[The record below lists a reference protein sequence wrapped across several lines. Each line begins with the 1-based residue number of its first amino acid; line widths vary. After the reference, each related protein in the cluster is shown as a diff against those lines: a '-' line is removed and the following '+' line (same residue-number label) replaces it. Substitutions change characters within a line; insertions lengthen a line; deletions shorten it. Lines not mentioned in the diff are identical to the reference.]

1 MKRYTIL
8 AVLAMISLV
17 LAACGPGDTPLSYFE
32 APAVIP
38 TEPPADAPAPTPD
51 PNDLD
56 GLEISVAVENA
67 YPPYNYI
74 DEATNEAVGWDY
86 DAFRAICEII
96 NCVPV
101 FVEAAWE
108 GIFEATAAG
117 EYDVVADGVTCSGD
131 VGAARDEVIDFSIV
145 YGSSVMAIVVR
156 VGETEVVDEASL
168 VASDAVVGTQIG
180 TTNEAK
186 AIELVGEARVQSFD
200 TFDLP
205 ITALIAGD
213 VDAVIMDAS
222 AAEGFLAQNPDDILI
237 LPEPVSGSEEFCFV
251 FPPGSDLIGPIN
263 FAIETMFADGTIA
276 ALEAK
281 WWPED

>member
-8 AVLAMISLV
+8 ALLALISLV
-17 LAACGPGDTPLSYFE
+17 FAACTPADTGPSYWEGPGV
-32 APAVIP
+32 AP
-38 TEPPADAPAPTPD
+38 TEPPADEPVVTPD
-51 PNDLD
+51 PNDLG
-56 GLEISVAVENA
+56 GLEIIVAVENA

-74 DEATNEAVGWDY
+74 DEATNEGVGWDY
-86 DAFRAICEII
+86 DAFRYICELL
-96 NCVPV
+96 NCIPN
-101 FVEAAWE
+101 FVEAAWD

-131 VGAARDEVIDFSIV
+131 VGAQRDEVIDFSIV
-145 YGSSVMAIVVR
+145 YGSSVMSIVIR
-156 VGETEVVDEASL
+156 IDETGIVDEASL
-168 VASDAVVGTQIG
+168 IASDAMVGTQIG

-186 AIELVGEARVQSFD
+186 AIELVGEARVLSYD

-213 VDAVIMDAS
+213 VDAVIMDKS
-222 AAEGFLAQNPDDILI
+222 AAEGFLAQNPDDIKI
-237 LPEPVSGSEEFCFV
+237 LPEPVTGSEEFCFV
-251 FPPGSDLIGPIN
+251 FPPGSVLIGPIN
-263 FAIETMFADGTIA
+263 YAIETMFADGTIA

>member
-1 MKRYTIL
+1 MTF
-8 AVLAMISLV
+8 
-17 LAACGPGDTPLSYFE
+17 AAC
-32 APAVIP
+32 APADTGPSYWEGPPVAP
-38 TEPPADAPAPTPD
+38 TEPPADEPVVTPD
-51 PNDLD
+51 PNDLG

-74 DEATNEAVGWDY
+74 DEATGEPMGWDY
-86 DAFRAICEII
+86 DAFRAICAII
-96 NCVPV
+96 NCVPN

-145 YGSSVMAIVVR
+145 YGSSFMSIVVR
-156 VGETEVVDEASL
+156 IDETEIVDEASL
-168 VASDAVVGTQIG
+168 IASDGMVGSQIG

-186 AIELVGEARVQSFD
+186 AIELVGEARVLSYD

-205 ITALIAGD
+205 IAALIAGD
-213 VDAVIMDAS
+213 IDAVIMDGS
-222 AAEGFLAQNPDDILI
+222 AAEGFLAANPDDIMI
-237 LPEPVSGSEEFCFV
+237 LPEPVTGAEDFCFV

-263 FAIETMFADGTIA
+263 YAIETMYADGTIA

-281 WWPED
+281 WWPQE